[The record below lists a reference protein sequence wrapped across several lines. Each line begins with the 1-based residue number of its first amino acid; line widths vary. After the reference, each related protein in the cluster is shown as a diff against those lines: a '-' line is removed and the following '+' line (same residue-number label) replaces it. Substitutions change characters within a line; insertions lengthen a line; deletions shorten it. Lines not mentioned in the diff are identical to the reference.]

1 MLWDNFLLEDTPEAE
16 WLLSGGCLC
25 LVTGSLG
32 LGLIHLA
39 EQALLGL
46 LAEMR
51 IDLDKTNYQRVEG
64 LEIGSE
70 VVALDVV
77 AEILVPFQHLD
88 HNTCHDIVDCPEK
101 EAMGEED
108 ITVGEEV
115 HSMVV
120 VRSPE
125 G

>member
-1 MLWDNFLLEDTPEAE
+1 M
-16 WLLSGGCLC
+16 
-25 LVTGSLG
+25 
-32 LGLIHLA
+32 GLIHLA

-88 HNTCHDIVDCPEK
+88 HSTCHDIVDCPEK
-101 EAMGEED
+101 EAMGKED
-108 ITVGEEV
+108 TTVEEEV
-115 HSMVV
+115 HSTVV
-120 VRSPE
+120 VRSQE